1 VSAEVE
7 LWMLEGSEFQT
18 VGAAML
24 KPREAKVVQT
34 RWNRQKIGVGRTQRT
49 CGSDI
54 IKDYRANKAHANASE
69 ARHSV
74 AGDRR
79 RGH

>member
-7 LWMLEGSEFQT
+7 LRMLEGSEFQT

-34 RWNRQKIGVGRTQRT
+34 RGIGVGRMQRT
-49 CGSDI
+49 CGSVI
-54 IKDYRANKAHANASE
+54 IEQRT
-69 ARHSV
+69 
-74 AGDRR
+74 
-79 RGH
+79 